1 MKVIVLIGPQL
12 TSYLKL
18 ENLNAKIKKEGK
30 KSKKG
35 NFFQL
40 FKIEELVDFSDLCLV
55 SRLQKNADQYQM
67 EAIKTKNGHKET
79 KMYLKLICS
88 YNTWASKQSSFIS
101 FYHTPMLK
109 TL

>member
-55 SRLQKNADQYQM
+55 SRLQKKCRSIPDGGYQNKKWPQRNKNVFKINLQLQYV
-67 EAIKTKNGHKET
+67 G
-79 KMYLKLICS
+79 
-88 YNTWASKQSSFIS
+88 F
-101 FYHTPMLK
+101 
-109 TL
+109 